1 MVATYRA
8 TPELR
13 PAPRRREL
21 PRATVVDRVPAAL
34 ANEVRARQQA
44 DVSSVPVYRGQKVSE
59 AARSR
64 GARAFASG
72 GAVFLPDEAG
82 PVDSPKARGLLAHEL
97 THAVQQRMFG
107 PRLPAPETPIGRRL
121 EAEAQAA
128 ERFYSGE
135 AGAAEPLPL
144 IHAQLPAPAPQPEP
158 DLTAVAQLATELAP
172 APAPQTTPQPTHSPF
187 DAVQTAEVGRI
198 ATDSAKHVVAE
209 WTNPT
214 LQKQNGAGGTPP
226 AHPAAGGAQP
236 GAGGPHTPAHAAG
249 TPARGGAAFN
259 AAARRDQLIT
269 QALTMRNA
277 ALLGGEAAVTE
288 LSDDEMA
295 AINNQVAAEAAQ
307 HGVTVPSDEPPAQ
320 HYEPNSGKA
329 WMHALTGMNMN
340 YGLGLGGYNEKVGS
354 ENSWWGSETG
364 DKRQV
369 GERLADQIGLINEN
383 TETQFDT
390 NTWWQDDKK
399 DAAAASAGADQQ
411 QQQPQH
417 EESLYGRPNPDR
429 STVDVSRLD
438 LDDLA
443 TRLYDRLRTRLRTE
457 LLVDRERAGL
467 LTDFR

>member
-1 MVATYRA
+1 
-8 TPELR
+8 
-13 PAPRRREL
+13 
-21 PRATVVDRVPAAL
+21 VPAAL

-97 THAVQQRMFG
+97 THAVQQRTFG

-135 AGAAEPLPL
+135 AGAAEPSPL
-144 IHAQLPAPAPQPEP
+144 IHAPLPAPAPQPEP

-172 APAPQTTPQPTHSPF
+172 APAPQTTSQPTHSPF

-226 AHPAAGGAQP
+226 THPAAGGAQP
-236 GAGGPHTPAHAAG
+236 GAGGTHTPARAG

-269 QALTMRNA
+269 QALAMRNA
-277 ALLGGEAAVTE
+277 ALLGGEAAVTD

-295 AINNQVAAEAAQ
+295 AVNNQVAMEAAQ
-307 HGVTVPSDEPPAQ
+307 AGVTVPSNEPPAQ
-320 HYEPNSGKA
+320 HYEANSGKA

-340 YGLGLGGYNEKVGS
+340 YGLGLTGFKEPVGS
-354 ENSWWGSETG
+354 EKSWWGSETG
-364 DKRQV
+364 DKRPV
-369 GERLADQIGLINEN
+369 GEKLADQFGLINEN

-390 NTWWQDDKK
+390 DTWYQDDKK
-399 DAAAASAGADQQ
+399 DAAAAATSTD

-417 EESLYGRPNPDR
+417 EESLYGRPNPDK